1 MSGISRGE
9 KINRMTSHAEETLRQ
24 FGTRRIAEEFLTMYE
39 NYRELAIMAT
49 NGQFEDIWSHEELM
63 KFLKHGEF

>member
-1 MSGISRGE
+1 MIGISRGE
-9 KINRMTSHAEETLRQ
+9 KINQMTSHAEETLRQ
-24 FGTRRIAEEFLTMYE
+24 FGARRIAEEFLTMYE

-49 NGQFEDIWSHEELM
+49 DGQFEDVWSHEQLM